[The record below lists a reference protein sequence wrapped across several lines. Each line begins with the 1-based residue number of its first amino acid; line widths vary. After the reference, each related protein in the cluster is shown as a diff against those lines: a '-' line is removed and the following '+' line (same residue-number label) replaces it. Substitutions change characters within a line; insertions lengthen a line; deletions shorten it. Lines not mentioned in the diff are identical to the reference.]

1 MNMPDVDETE
11 ISGAS
16 RAISMEYDKVIGEKQ
31 ARNIAYVALVG
42 ARQAKIEAARLALK
56 RG

>member
-1 MNMPDVDETE
+1 MPDVDETE